1 LQNYNSEIN
10 NNFTIFKTNYEEQE
24 NLLKNKINDKQLE
37 IEHLE
42 TEHKNKINFCG
53 YLLIIFVPPILV
65 YLYYLVL
72 FIFFADSISIFILTF
87 FKLFIFSSK

>member
-42 TEHKNKINFCG
+42 TEHKNKIN
-53 YLLIIFVPPILV
+53 YLEENINNLKNVKIKIEIESAKK
-65 YLYYLVL
+65 
-72 FIFFADSISIFILTF
+72 IKRT
-87 FKLFIFSSK
+87 K